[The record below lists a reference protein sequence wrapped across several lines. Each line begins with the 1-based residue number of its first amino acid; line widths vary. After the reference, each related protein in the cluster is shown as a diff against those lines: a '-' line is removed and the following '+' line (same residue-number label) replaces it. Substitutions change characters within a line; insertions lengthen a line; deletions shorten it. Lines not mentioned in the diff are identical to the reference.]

1 MRCRPESSR
10 LQLFS
15 SLTLQTSRFSLLDL
29 EIFIVG
35 GLTAGTFL
43 SARLLP
49 WPFVAFT
56 LFTAL
61 RLVSKRRLSARTPLD
76 PAILLLALMMPVT
89 LWATPL
95 PEVTIPQVW
104 RLLDGIALYYATV
117 NWGGAYPARLHWLV
131 RGALLAALG
140 IAATAPF
147 SVTWSASKLPFIPA
161 GVYQRF
167 SLLVSDTV
175 HPNVMGGY
183 MALFLPLAVAM
194 LLFAWDKLRWW
205 ERLAA
210 LLVIAAL
217 GSVLV
222 LTKSRGAWMG
232 TALALGLLLVLRWR
246 WWGVGAALAGSGAA
260 AWAVQTTVGWQ
271 SIWNALNSSGAVS
284 GLEGRMDIWSRAV
297 YMMQDFP
304 FTGVGMGT
312 FGPVADLLYPFFL
325 AKPGSI
331 VHAHNLFLQIGVDVG
346 IPGLIA
352 WLACWLGAMGV
363 GWRLYRSAPD
373 GLGRAVGVGVLLAQ
387 IALGVHGIFDAVV
400 WGLIRAAPL
409 LWLVW
414 ALGALAANLYLQ
426 PQQEGAA

>member
-1 MRCRPESSR
+1 M
-10 LQLFS
+10 
-15 SLTLQTSRFSLLDL
+15 
-29 EIFIVG
+29 
-35 GLTAGTFL
+35 
-43 SARLLP
+43 
-49 WPFVAFT
+49 
-56 LFTAL
+56 
-61 RLVSKRRLSARTPLD
+61 
-76 PAILLLALMMPVT
+76 
-89 LWATPL
+89 
-95 PEVTIPQVW
+95 
-104 RLLDGIALYYATV
+104 
-117 NWGGAYPARLHWLV
+117 
-131 RGALLAALG
+131 
-140 IAATAPF
+140 
-147 SVTWSASKLPFIPA
+147 
-161 GVYQRF
+161 
-167 SLLVSDTV
+167 
-175 HPNVMGGY
+175 
-183 MALFLPLAVAM
+183 
-194 LLFAWDKLRWW
+194 
-205 ERLAA
+205 
-210 LLVIAAL
+210 
-217 GSVLV
+217 

-325 AKPGSI
+325 QGPGKI
-331 VHAHNLFLQIGVDVG
+331 VHAHNLFLQ
-346 IPGLIA
+346 
-352 WLACWLGAMGV
+352 MGV

-373 GLGRAVGVGVLLAQ
+373 SLGRAVGVGVLLAQ